1 MRAEFDETP
10 LPLPIEGLCAVLLSG
25 FGQTFAA
32 AAVFTMFD
40 NCGPGYIH
48 DNSLSGH
55 YGDRHFE
62 GLPFA
67 SAAIYP
73 LRIRKRQ
80 AAGVTR

>member
-1 MRAEFDETP
+1 MLAEFEQTP
-10 LPLPIEGLCAVLLSG
+10 LPLPMEGLCTVLLSG
-25 FGQTFAA
+25 FGQTSAA
-32 AAVFTMFD
+32 AAVFTMFY

-48 DNSLSGH
+48 DNSLRGH

-67 SAAIYP
+67 SAAIYH